1 MVGTVPWWPLSQLI
15 AGTALTGLGK
25 FRPEAAAAPAL
36 AAGQPLCVRSFLESA
51 AELCVC
57 VCVKNKWSSRACLSS
72 GSAAGVE
79 VKPLEL

>member
-1 MVGTVPWWPLSQLI
+1 MVGTVPWWPLSQLV

-57 VCVKNKWSSRACLSS
+57 EEQVELQSLSVFRKCSRC
-72 GSAAGVE
+72 
-79 VKPLEL
+79 

>member
-1 MVGTVPWWPLSQLI
+1 MVGTVPWWPLSQLV
-15 AGTALTGLGK
+15 AGTALTALGK

-51 AELCVC
+51 AVC
-57 VCVKNKWSSRACLSS
+57 VRNKWSSRACLSS

-79 VKPLEL
+79 VKLLEL